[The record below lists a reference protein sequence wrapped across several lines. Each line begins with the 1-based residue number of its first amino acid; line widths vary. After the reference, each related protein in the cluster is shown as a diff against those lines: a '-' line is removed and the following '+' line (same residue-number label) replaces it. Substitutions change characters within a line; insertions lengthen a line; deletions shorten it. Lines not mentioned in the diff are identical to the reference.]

1 MLYQNLSEL
10 EKALLAIEALAQK
23 IGQEGSEKKDQA
35 TINVAAALQLFMISA
50 MSDDL
55 RDFLNHI
62 DEFRQKKIQENQQL
76 LMDLIRE
83 SRTGKKVS
91 DFEKITRINLTT
103 HN

>member
-1 MLYQNLSEL
+1 MSSQNLSDL
-10 EKALLAIEALAQK
+10 EKALLAIEALSQK
-23 IGQEGSEKKDQA
+23 IGQEGSAKKDQA

-55 RDFLNHI
+55 REFLNHI
-62 DEFRQKKIQENQQL
+62 DEFRQKKIQENEQL